1 MESSGDIIFFGDTT
15 LPIIS
20 SLGELLEA
28 QTRNSLLARF
38 LSLSEEVLRE
48 SIVHFPQNA
57 QQDALRFTRLSDI
70 VDAEDSGSPALRVL
84 SPALLVIVQLGQF
97 IG

>member
-1 MESSGDIIFFGDTT
+1 MESNGNIIFFGDTT

-20 SLGELLEA
+20 SLSQLLEA

-38 LSLSEEVLRE
+38 LSSSEEVLRE
-48 SIVHFPQNA
+48 SIGYFPQDV

-70 VDAEDSGSPALRVL
+70 VDAEDNGSPALRVL
-84 SPALLVIVQLGQF
+84 SPALLVIVQLGHF
-97 IG
+97 VE